1 MKTRILIIVVA
12 MSIFGIL
19 IFTSGVFTPLYS
31 NIGECYYV
39 DSDDTNEIKHSCKII
54 DGWYDVLFEP
64 ELSLDKNAE
73 LEYDLRLQE
82 CANLFNDIYEEF
94 KSQPSC
100 DADLPVICE
109 PRLFED
115 YIRNDEEFYLK
126 NCGSQLESWAY
137 LSKYNNES
145 WFALGDR
152 FEISNLERFYT
163 IDTPIIVN
171 LDKWGFDMCDSFR
184 VEVIN
189 RMNDSVVWQQDRSNS
204 CVVLD
209 PAKYTKFSYKVT
221 TKTNPLPITEIG
233 DYYLDVYVQDD
244 HVRGYF
250 TITSD
255 SQ

>member
-1 MKTRILIIVVA
+1 MKSRLLIIIVT
-12 MSIFGIL
+12 MSISGIL

-31 NIGECYYV
+31 NTEECYYV
-39 DSDDTNEIKHSCKII
+39 DSDDTNKIKHPCKIV
-54 DGWYDVLFEP
+54 DGWYDTLFES
-64 ELSLDKNAE
+64 ELSLDASAE
-73 LEYDLRLQE
+73 SEYDLRLQE
-82 CANLFNDIYEEF
+82 CSNLFNDIYEEF

-100 DADLPVICE
+100 DASLPVICE

-137 LSKYNNES
+137 LSKYNDEA

-152 FEISNLERFYT
+152 FEIGNLERFYT
-163 IDTPIIVN
+163 TDKLIIVN
-171 LDKWGFDMCDSFR
+171 LDKWGFDMCNSFR
-184 VEVIN
+184 VEVID
-189 RMNDSVVWQQDRSNS
+189 RMNNSIVWQQDRSNL

-209 PAKYTKFSYKVT
+209 PAKYAKFSYAIT
-221 TKTNPLPITEIG
+221 TETNPLPITAIG
-233 DYYLDVYVQDD
+233 DYYFDVYVQDD

-255 SQ
+255 FQ